1 MIRKTTIL
9 FSIILL
15 SLIGYTQPTTLIK
28 VEATNQPLNSLL
40 LQLRNQYDFQFSYS
54 DNQLAG
60 YKITVSKTFVSKE
73 EAVKYL
79 LNGLPFSI
87 KKVNEVFIIIPD
99 KKKQKEEKRK
109 ELTQITGQIVEAG
122 SFEPLPFSSILINN
136 HPMLADVTGNF
147 NYTAS
152 ADSLFHVRIS
162 HLGYYVYDT
171 ILYASN
177 NRQYKLISSTQNL
190 PEVLIQEKQ
199 VEKATMV
206 GENIGKITINRNIS
220 RFLPGQGDNAV
231 FNLIR
236 LMPGIQAAGEQSTD
250 LLIWGCYE
258 GQSLLTFDKF
268 TLFGLKNYNDNI
280 SVVNPFLVK
289 TIEIIKGGFEA
300 KYGADRVG
308 GIVNIVG
315 KNGNTQKPVFSM
327 NINPTTLNGMVEVP
341 LFKKSSLLM
350 AYRQTYYNLYNSSDF
365 NIFSPTRSQS
375 KGNPHSTKLKNT
387 NFDLSVYPDDYQFR
401 DMNLK
406 YSYNFD
412 NKDQFYISLYGGG
425 DYFHLLADAN
435 ITHQMKGNHG
445 NMNETILDV
454 NLLDRE
460 ENKQRGGSAFYSKI
474 WSNRLSS
481 KLVLSHSDFSKHITE
496 EIHTTDPKT
505 QTIYKNNKDSTSN
518 NITENSLRIDHLLH
532 LLNGHQVEFGG
543 GLYNNTANVFSN
555 RKMQNVLPFDT
566 VRYFRNNRLF
576 VYFDDYLPIAGR
588 LILKTGARLN
598 LSDNKVK
605 LHFEPR
611 VSLSY
616 KLTEELKINA
626 SWGRYHQFIYK
637 ETNVD
642 KDQNYS
648 FLWVTSKGNAP
659 VISATHWISEI
670 NYSKNNLTI
679 NVEAYYKQTSHI
691 SKRVYEQRV
700 VGKKLK
706 DGLFPYFGNA
716 KTYGIDL
723 FVKKDF
729 GKHSA
734 WASYTLSR
742 ALESLAPPG
751 EPLPA
756 YKLAP
761 QDQLHE
767 LKVAGIF
774 NIRKF
779 YLSANYVYGSG
790 LQILREVFA
799 DGTNDFSYNRVDA
812 AITYKFT
819 PKHMEGE
826 VGLSIL
832 NLFDTQNLKYANLRN
847 FHITQGLGDIKVYS
861 NAVPFTPTL
870 FLKLVF

>member
-1 MIRKTTIL
+1 MIRKLTIL
-9 FSIILL
+9 CSLILL
-15 SLIGYTQPTTLIK
+15 SLTGFTQPTTIK

-40 LQLRNQYDFQFSYS
+40 LQLREQYDFQFSYS
-54 DNQLAG
+54 DNQLSN
-60 YKITVSKTFVSKE
+60 YHITVSKSFASKE
-73 EAVKYL
+73 EAIKYL
-79 LNGLPFSI
+79 LKGLPFSL
-87 KKVNEVFIIIPD
+87 KKIDDVFIIIPD
-99 KKKQKEEKRK
+99 KKKQKEEHRK

-122 SFEPLPFSSILINN
+122 SFEPLPFSSIIINN
-136 HPMLADVTGNF
+136 HPMLADITGSF

-152 ADSLFHVRIS
+152 ADSLFHVHIS

-177 NRQYKLISSTQNL
+177 NRQYKLISATQYL
-190 PEVLIQEKQ
+190 PELLVQDKQ

-206 GENIGKITINRNIS
+206 GESIGKITINHNIS

-289 TIEIIKGGFEA
+289 TIEILKGGYEA
-300 KYGADRVG
+300 KYGDRVG

-315 KNGNTQKPVFSM
+315 KNGNMQKPVFSL
-327 NINPTTLNGMVEVP
+327 NVNPTTINGMIEVP

-375 KGNPHSTKLKNT
+375 NAHPHSTKLKNT
-387 NFDLSVYPDDYQFR
+387 NFDLSVFPDDYQFR

-406 YSYNFD
+406 YTYNFD
-412 NKDQFYISLYGGG
+412 NKDEFSISMYGGG
-425 DYFHLLADAN
+425 DYFHLLADAG
-435 ITHQMKGNHG
+435 ITRQIMGKLEKMH
-445 NMNETILDV
+445 ETHLNV
-454 NLLDRE
+454 NLLNKE
-460 ENKQRGGSAFYSKI
+460 ENKQRGLSAFYSKI
-474 WSNRLSS
+474 WSSRLSS
-481 KLVLSHSDFSKHITE
+481 NFVFSHSDFSKHIAE
-496 EIHTTDPKT
+496 QIQTTDSMT
-505 QTIYKNNKDSTSN
+505 QNIYKNNKDSTN
-518 NITENSLRIDHLLH
+518 NSIVENSFRIENILH
-532 LLNGHQVEFGG
+532 FSYGHQVEFGG
-543 GLYNNTANVFSN
+543 GFYNNTANISSIT
-555 RKMQNVLPFDT
+555 KMQNIVPIDT
-566 VRYFRNNRLF
+566 MQNFRNNRLF
-576 VYFDDYLPIAGR
+576 VYVDDYLPIGSR

-598 LSDNKVK
+598 LSNNKVK

-611 VSLSY
+611 LSASY
-616 KLTEELKINA
+616 KLTEEFKFTV

-637 ETNVD
+637 ETNID

-648 FLWVTSKGNAP
+648 FLWVTSNENIP
-659 VISATHWISEI
+659 VISATHWVSEL

-679 NVEAYYKQTSHI
+679 NLEAYYKQTKNI
-691 SKRVYEQRV
+691 SERVFEQRM
-700 VGKKLK
+700 VGNKLK
-706 DGLFPYFGNA
+706 DEFFPYFGNA

-729 GKHSA
+729 DKHSI
-734 WASYTLSR
+734 WASYTLSK

-751 EPLPA
+751 KPLPE
-756 YKLAP
+756 YTLAP
-761 QDQLHE
+761 QHQLHE
-767 LKVAGIF
+767 FKVAGIF

-799 DGTNDFSYNRVDA
+799 NGTNDFSYNRVDA
-812 AITYKFT
+812 AVTYKFT
-819 PKHMEGE
+819 PQHVAGE
-826 VGLSIL
+826 VGISIL
-832 NLFDTQNLKYANLRN
+832 NLFDTQNLKYSNLRN
-847 FHITQGLGDIKVYS
+847 FQLSQGLGDIKVYS

>member
-9 FSIILL
+9 FLLILL
-15 SLIGYTQPTTLIK
+15 ALAGYTQPTTIK
-28 VEATNQPLNSLL
+28 VEANNQSLNSLL
-40 LQLRNQYDFQFSYS
+40 LQLREQYDFQFSYS
-54 DNQLAG
+54 DNQLSN
-60 YKITVSKTFVSKE
+60 YHITVSKLFTSKE
-73 EAVKYL
+73 ETVKYL
-79 LNGLPFSI
+79 LRGLPFSL
-87 KKVNEVFIIIPD
+87 KKINNVFIIVPD
-99 KKKQKEEKRK
+99 KKKQKEEYRK
-109 ELTQITGQIVEAG
+109 GLTQITGQIVEAG
-122 SFEPLPFSSILINN
+122 SYEPLPFSSIIINN

-171 ILYASN
+171 VLYASN
-177 NRQYKLISSTQNL
+177 NRQYKLISSTQYL
-190 PEVLIQEKQ
+190 PEILVQHKL
-199 VEKATMV
+199 VEKSTIV
-206 GENIGKITINRNIS
+206 GESIGKITINHNIS

-231 FNLIR
+231 FNLLR

-289 TIEIIKGGFEA
+289 TIEILKGGYEA
-300 KYGADRVG
+300 KYGDRVG

-315 KNGNTQKPVFSM
+315 KNGNTQKPVFSLNM
-327 NINPTTLNGMVEVP
+327 NSTTLNGMIEVP

-375 KGNPHSTKLKNT
+375 NRHAHSTKLKNI

-406 YSYNFD
+406 YTYNFN
-412 NKDQFYISLYGGG
+412 NKDQFYVSMYGGG
-425 DYFHLLADAN
+425 DYFHLLADAG
-435 ITHQMKGNHG
+435 ITRQMKGKFG
-445 NMNETILDV
+445 NMHETQLDV
-454 NLLDRE
+454 TLLNNE
-460 ENKQRGGSAFYSKI
+460 KNKQRGLSAFYSRV

-481 KLVLSHSDFSKHITE
+481 KFVFSHSDFSKHITE
-496 EIHTTDPKT
+496 EIQTVDSAT
-505 QTIYKNNKDSTSN
+505 QNSYKNSKDSTN
-518 NITENSLRIDHLLH
+518 NSITENSFRIDQLLH
-532 LLNGHQVEFGG
+532 LVNGHQVEFGG
-543 GLYNNTANVFSN
+543 GFYNNTASISYNK
-555 RKMQNVLPFDT
+555 KMQFILPIDT
-566 VRYFRNNRLF
+566 LQNFTNNRLF
-576 VYFDDYLPIAGR
+576 IYIDDYLPIGSR
-588 LILKTGARLN
+588 LVLKTGARLN

-605 LHFEPR
+605 LHFDPR
-611 VSLSY
+611 LSASY
-616 KLTEELKINA
+616 KFTDELKLTV

-637 ETNVD
+637 QANVD

-648 FLWVTSKGNAP
+648 FLWVASNKNIP
-659 VISATHWISEI
+659 VISATHWVGEI
-670 NYSKNNLTI
+670 NYSKNNFTI
-679 NVEAYYKQTSHI
+679 NVEAYYKQTRNI
-691 SKRVYEQRV
+691 SNRVFEERV

-706 DGLFPYFGNA
+706 DSFFPYLGNA

-723 FVKKDF
+723 FTKKDF

-734 WASYTLSR
+734 WASYTLSK

-751 EPLPA
+751 NPLPV
-756 YKLAP
+756 YTLAP
-761 QDQLHE
+761 QHQLHE
-767 LKVAGIF
+767 FKVAGIL

-819 PKHMEGE
+819 PKHLSGE

-832 NLFDTQNLKYANLRN
+832 NIFDTQNLKYSNLRN
-847 FHITQGLGDIKVYS
+847 FRISQELGAIRVYS